1 MRSVN
6 LFCYIRKM
14 NICMTEENSM
24 KHGRYYWSDYTHS
37 KKLSKDFETN
47 NLGKYH
53 DRYVKSNTLLL
64 GNVSENVWNICLE
77 IYYLDLACFLSTP
90 G

>member
-1 MRSVN
+1 MED
-6 LFCYIRKM
+6 I
-14 NICMTEENSM
+14 TDA
-24 KHGRYYWSDYTHS
+24 DYTHA

-53 DRYVKSNTLLL
+53 DHYVKSNTLLL

-77 IYYLDLACFLSTP
+77 YIILTLLVFLVHP
-90 G
+90 DKYRKQP